1 MSTSPTSQTAGRTG
15 SPSALSFTTSS
26 LRWTTFT
33 DSWHRFGGNFC
44 NKTYGLKKTFS
55 RPLTTQSWQR
65 RTENRIMNSP
75 SRLESK
81 FQRQSSLFRF
91 VYPKQFCK
99 LDEQGKAWN
108 IETTSQVSNDLND
121 QKISGYPR
129 LHLRGRHGRDDQF
142 WKARPQSGLCLR
154 PGGLQGPQ
162 GQLSK
167 RSCSFDISGVLRS
180 QDYLFYQKAANKT
193 CWSSV
198 LAVSFSILCW
208 LWISSRSPNVHRL
221 C

>member
-33 DSWHRFGGNFC
+33 DSWHGFGGNFC

-65 RTENRIMNSP
+65 RTESKITNSP

-167 RSCSFDISGVLRS
+167 RSCSFDRRRVEEPGLPLLSEGS
-180 QDYLFYQKAANKT
+180 KQDL
-193 CWSSV
+193 
-198 LAVSFSILCW
+198 LIFSLSCVTQYF
-208 LWISSRSPNVHRL
+208 LWIVNIIQITKCS
-221 C
+221 